1 MTLKLRFPPESN
13 PECNRKEYTIHPKFI
28 IPLGP
33 GTIFILD
40 PWDDLFFTHEAAFE
54 AWLEQEKEVG
64 ESEWREAFVFRH
76 LQSLLPFHA
85 DPVHK
90 HARVKTAD
98 IVAMLKKRKAQ
109 SAKKATEDRRKALR
123 H

>member
-54 AWLEQEKEVG
+54 AWLEQEKEVH
-64 ESEWREAFVFRH
+64 SIQFKNTQRETGPVGAERH
-76 LQSLLPFHA
+76 KTGGQAHRIGRT
-85 DPVHK
+85 DKVHK
-90 HARVKTAD
+90 GQHTGGTKQRERGRVGSGTSSE
-98 IVAMLKKRKAQ
+98 R
-109 SAKKATEDRRKALR
+109 
-123 H
+123 